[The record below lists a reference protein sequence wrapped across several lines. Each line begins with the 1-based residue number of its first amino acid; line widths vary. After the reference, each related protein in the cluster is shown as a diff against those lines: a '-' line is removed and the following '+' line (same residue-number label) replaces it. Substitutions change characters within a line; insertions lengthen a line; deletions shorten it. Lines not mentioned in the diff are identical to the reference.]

1 MQMSKKRKT
10 YSREFKRET
19 LRLVET
25 SDLSIAQIERDL
37 GLSKGQV
44 HHWKRQLAR
53 DGEEAFPGK
62 GKLKPEDE
70 LIRQLKRE
78 NEILRQERDIL
89 KKSSGHLLA
98 PKGVRFQF
106 IEDHRDEFPVSR
118 MCKMLDVSPSGY
130 YAWRGRSPSAREM
143 ANRELMVKIETVF
156 EESDETYGSPRV
168 YRALKAHGVACS
180 ENRVARLMR
189 LRGLRARQVRRFRA
203 TTKRN
208 KAHHPAPNRLKRDF
222 TAERPDQKWLAD
234 ITYIPTLEGWLYL
247 AAILDL
253 FSRRIVGWAMSE
265 RMTSDLTLR
274 ALQMAIRRR
283 RPGPGLIHHS
293 DQGSQYTDKKYR
305 ALLRAHGIQAS
316 MNGVGSW
323 YDNAPMESFFGTLK
337 SERVHH
343 CQYRTRDDASPDL
356 FYYIEG
362 FYNPRRLHSSLD
374 YLSPEAHEELYR
386 VQHRL

>member
-1 MQMSKKRKT
+1 
-10 YSREFKRET
+10 
-19 LRLVET
+19 
-25 SDLSIAQIERDL
+25 
-37 GLSKGQV
+37 
-44 HHWKRQLAR
+44 
-53 DGEEAFPGK
+53 
-62 GKLKPEDE
+62 
-70 LIRQLKRE
+70 
-78 NEILRQERDIL
+78 
-89 KKSSGHLLA
+89 
-98 PKGVRFQF
+98 VRFQF
-106 IEDHRDEFPVSR
+106 IEDHRDEFSVTR
-118 MCKMLDVSPSGY
+118 MCRMLDVSPSGY
-130 YAWRGRSPSAREM
+130 YAWRGRLPSAREM
-143 ANRELMVKIETVF
+143 ANRELMIKIETVF

-168 YRALKAHGVACS
+168 YRALKSQGVTCS

-189 LRGLRARQVRRFRA
+189 LRGLRAKQVRRFRA

-208 KAHHPAPNRLKRDF
+208 RAHRPAPNRLERDF

-247 AAILDL
+247 AVILDL

-274 ALQMAIRRR
+274 ALRMAIRRR
-283 RPGPGLIHHS
+283 QPDPGLIHHS
-293 DQGSQYTDKKYR
+293 DQGSQYTDKQYQ

-343 CQYRTRDDASPDL
+343 YQYRTRDDASPDL

-374 YLSPEAHEELYR
+374 YLSPEVHEERYR